1 MDKSQLERDL
11 GELIE
16 VNLRRE
22 SLTAIRFQFDM

>member
-11 GELIE
+11 SELIE

-22 SLTAIRFQFDM
+22 ILTAIRFQFDM